1 MAALGSVV
9 AEPVVDMGVK
19 SVRADGGPRSMEAQP
34 IALTGF
40 CLAHS

>member
-19 SVRADGGPRSMEAQP
+19 SVRADGGATVNGGAAYSVDRILSGA
-34 IALTGF
+34 
-40 CLAHS
+40 